1 MAGLAWVMP
10 NCLARSTL
18 QGNWGG
24 SLAVLSAAT
33 SLLAL
38 AGCQASQPT
47 IEVPVSNWPGYE
59 YMYLAHKLGL
69 DRRAGIT
76 VKPLQFPDPQTIVHA
91 YLRGDV
97 PLAQLTT
104 VEAVDLCSRAPSR
117 CPVIVLIL
125 DESRGGDQIAV
136 ARSVPNLAALKGQP
150 VAVTFSTLGPYVLSR
165 ALEQQGMG
173 LADVQ
178 LRNIPLAQM
187 PGALRSGD
195 VKAAVFFP
203 PFSDY
208 AARDGVSRS
217 LFDSR
222 AIPGEVFDVL
232 AVDPQYLAR
241 RGDTITALIRA
252 WQAAHD
258 AARRNPA
265 QAIALAAQREQLT
278 PEEYRQAEQGLVYFN
293 LDQQRPMLQP
303 GGVLARNLEAVKAV
317 QERLKLTAPGA
328 PVPKVDAR
336 YVEAAR

>member
-1 MAGLAWVMP
+1 MT
-10 NCLARSTL
+10 NSLARFI
-18 QGNWGG
+18 QRWFGRG
-24 SLAVLSAAT
+24 SLAACSAMASALVLG
-33 SLLAL
+33 
-38 AGCQASQPT
+38 GCQLGPAS

-59 YMYLAHKLGL
+59 TMYLAHKLGL
-69 DRRAGIT
+69 DRPEGIT
-76 VKPLQFPDPQTIVHA
+76 IKPLQFPDPQTIVHA

-165 ALEQQGMG
+165 ALEQEG
-173 LADVQ
+173 LAMADVQ

-187 PGALRSGD
+187 PAALRSGD

-208 AARDGVSRS
+208 AARDGLSRT

-222 AIPGEVFDVL
+222 AIPGDVFDVL
-232 AVDPQYLAR
+232 AVDPQYLAHH
-241 RGDTITALIRA
+241 GDTITALIRA
-252 WQAAHD
+252 WAAARD
-258 AARRNPA
+258 EARRNPDR
-265 QAIALAAQREQLT
+265 AIALAAQRERLSL
-278 PEEYRQAEQGLVYFN
+278 EEYRQAEQGLVYFN

-303 GGVLARNLEAVKAV
+303 GGVLARNLKAVQAV
-317 QERLKLTAPGA
+317 QERLQLTAPGA

>member
-1 MAGLAWVMP
+1 MT
-10 NCLARSTL
+10 NSLARFTL
-18 QGNWGG
+18 RRIWGG
-24 SLAVLSAAT
+24 SLAACSAVA
-33 SLLAL
+33 SALAL
-38 AGCQASQPT
+38 GGCQWDPT
-47 IEVPVSNWPGYE
+47 SIEEPVSNWPGYE
-59 YMYLAHKLGL
+59 YMYLAHRLGL
-69 DRRAGIT
+69 DRPEGIT
-76 VKPLQFPDPQTIVHA
+76 VKPLQFPDPQAIVHA

-125 DESRGGDQIAV
+125 NESRGGDQIA
-136 ARSVPNLAALKGQP
+136 ALRSVPNLAALRGQP

-165 ALEQQGMG
+165 ALEQQGLT

-187 PGALRSGD
+187 PAALRQGD

-208 AARDGVSRS
+208 AARDGGSRT

-241 RGDTITALIRA
+241 HGDTITALIRA
-252 WQAAHD
+252 WAAAHQ
-258 AARRNPA
+258 AARRDPA
-265 QAIALAAQREQLT
+265 RAVALAAQREQLS
-278 PEEYRQAEQGLVYFN
+278 PEEFRQAEQGLVYFS
-293 LDQQRPMLQP
+293 LEQQQPMLQP
-303 GGVLARNLEAVKAV
+303 GGVLARNLKAVQAV
-317 QERLKLTAPGA
+317 QERLQLTGPGA
-328 PVPKVDAR
+328 PVPKVAAR

>member
-1 MAGLAWVMP
+1 MT
-10 NCLARSTL
+10 NRSARCSL
-18 QGNWGG
+18 HRIWGG
-24 SLAVLSAAT
+24 SMAALSAAAA
-33 SLLAL
+33 LVGL
-38 AGCQASQPT
+38 AGCHWSRPS

-69 DRRAGIT
+69 DHRAGLTI
-76 VKPLQFPDPQTIVHA
+76 KPLQFPDPQTIVHA

-136 ARSVPNLAALKGQP
+136 DRSLPSLAALKGQP

-165 ALEQQGMG
+165 ALEQQG
-173 LADVQ
+173 LKITDVQ

-187 PGALRSGD
+187 PAALRTGD

-208 AARDGVSRS
+208 AARDRLSRT

-232 AVDPQYLAR
+232 AVDPQYLER
-241 RGDTITALIRA
+241 HGDTITALIRA
-252 WQAAHD
+252 WAAAHQ
-258 AARRNPA
+258 AARRNPT
-265 QAIALAAQREQLT
+265 QTLALAAQREQLSL
-278 PEEYRQAEQGLVYFN
+278 EEYRQAEQGLVYFS
-293 LDQQRPMLQP
+293 LDQQRPMLQS
-303 GGVLARNLEAVKAV
+303 GGVLARNLKAVQAV

-328 PVPKVDAR
+328 PVPRVGAR

>member
-1 MAGLAWVMP
+1 MA
-10 NCLARSTL
+10 NRSARSTL
-18 QGNWGG
+18 HRIRGG
-24 SLAVLSAAT
+24 SVAALSAAAA
-33 SLLAL
+33 LVVL
-38 AGCQASQPT
+38 AGCQWSRPS

-69 DRRAGIT
+69 DHRAGLTI
-76 VKPLQFPDPQTIVHA
+76 KPLQYPDPQTIVHA

-136 ARSVPNLAALKGQP
+136 ARSLPSLAALKGQP

-165 ALEQQGMG
+165 ALEQQG
-173 LADVQ
+173 LDITDVQ

-187 PGALRSGD
+187 PAALRSGT

-208 AARDGVSRS
+208 AARDGLSRT

-222 AIPGEVFDVL
+222 SIPGEVFDVL

-241 RGDTITALIRA
+241 HGDTITALIRA
-252 WQAAHD
+252 WAAAHQ
-258 AARRNPA
+258 AARRNPTRTL
-265 QAIALAAQREQLT
+265 ALAAQREQLS
-278 PEEYRQAEQGLVYFN
+278 PEEYRKAEQGLVYFS
-293 LDQQRPMLQP
+293 LDQQQPMLQP
-303 GGVLARNLEAVKAV
+303 GGVLARNLKAVQAV
-317 QERLKLTAPGA
+317 QERLRLTAPGA
-328 PVPKVDAR
+328 PVPKVEPR

>member
-1 MAGLAWVMP
+1 MTH
-10 NCLARSTL
+10 R
-18 QGNWGG
+18 
-24 SLAVLSAAT
+24 LAVLSAAAV
-33 SLLAL
+33 LLAL
-38 AGCQASQPT
+38 AGCHASQPT

-208 AARDGVSRS
+208 AARDGVSRP

-241 RGDTITALIRA
+241 HGDTITALIRA
-252 WQAAHD
+252 WEAAHD

-265 QAIALAAQREQLT
+265 KTIALAAQREQLT

-303 GGVLARNLEAVKAV
+303 GGVLARNLEAVQAV